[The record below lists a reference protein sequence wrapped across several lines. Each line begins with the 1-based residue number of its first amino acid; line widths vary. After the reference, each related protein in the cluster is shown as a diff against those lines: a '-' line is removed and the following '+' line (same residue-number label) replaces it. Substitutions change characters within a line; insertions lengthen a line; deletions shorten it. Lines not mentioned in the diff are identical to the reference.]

1 MKAKGASFKAVIGC
15 LLEVQRRKTDLFQS
29 LVTVYSEERGRLGV
43 GLSHTEGH
51 D

>member
-15 LLEVQRRKTDLFQS
+15 LLEVRRRTDLFQS
-29 LVTVYSEERGRLGV
+29 LVTVYSEERGWLGV